1 MQYFFYSFKIKINK
15 SIRTPLTQH
24 FLVFYT
30 ILSYHNEFIE
40 TYGFQYLFLYPDK
53 LFDGTTIFFHPYYNT
68 IYLVRYLQSTR

>member
-1 MQYFFYSFKIKINK
+1 MQYFIYSFEIKINK
-15 SIRTPLTQH
+15 SIRTLTQH

-30 ILSYHNEFIE
+30 ILSYQNEFIE

-53 LFDGTTIFFHPYYNT
+53 LFDSTTTFFHSYYNT